1 MEQEVRNMEDIDL
14 QTDVDRLTAALAAV
28 QKNQAKAIHMYLE
41 QREALRL
48 KFEAEDKDLRN
59 ALRGLGHSRRRST
72 EVAKKAAKRGR
83 PKKTEQL
90 AEGGGASGGT

>member
-1 MEQEVRNMEDIDL
+1 MEQERRSGEDMDL

-48 KFEAEDKDLRN
+48 KFEAEDKDLKN
-59 ALRGLGHSRRRST
+59 ALRGLGHTRRRAT
-72 EVAKKAAKRGR
+72 GIAKKAMKRGR
-83 PKKTEQL
+83 PKKAEV
-90 AEGGGASGGT
+90 AEGGGASGGN